1 MSTHPAECWAP
12 RCDRGSRAGAP
23 ELELDPS
30 LCFTHF
36 SCVGARENSPPAR
49 EVKCT
54 PWFLCSVTAD
64 PSRCVDLGVR
74 KMLGST
80 ENQALECSRWQL
92 PEGPGV
98 RPCKTGRLQRSPAR
112 ARPGRRTRIFL
123 GVEGKPTCQG
133 IPDGYVSVE
142 GQGGRTGLVTLVS
155 TCHK

>member
-1 MSTHPAECWAP
+1 M
-12 RCDRGSRAGAP
+12 
-23 ELELDPS
+23 
-30 LCFTHF
+30 
-36 SCVGARENSPPAR
+36 
-49 EVKCT
+49 
-54 PWFLCSVTAD
+54 
-64 PSRCVDLGVR
+64 DLGVR